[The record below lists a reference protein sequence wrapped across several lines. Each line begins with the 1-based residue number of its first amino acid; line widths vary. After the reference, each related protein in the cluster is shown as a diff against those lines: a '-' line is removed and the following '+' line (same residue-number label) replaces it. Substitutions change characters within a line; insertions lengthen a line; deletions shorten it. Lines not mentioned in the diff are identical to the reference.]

1 MAKDEDTLPSE
12 YKYVWKPSSDTSL
25 DDFLKKYKPSMVQND
40 GTKPWIWV
48 TGNKDHAI
56 PEGQT
61 DAIEEA
67 SKTLK
72 ETTEKVE
79 SIKNDASIPVR
90 SNKKTGA
97 RSKKEVR
104 EEVQAE
110 ATKKL
115 KEVSQKHSYVTGK
128 WLIFAP
134 ADKVDLIWSGIA
146 RSLVSG
152 PLASTAAFTAKVS
165 TSPEHD
171 QPNYQHVM
179 CIYVPDVYDK
189 DAMAEPLILID
200 LSQIMRILLRNHGVS
215 LSGVKSDLYTY
226 IGIDSK
232 HPSGIPSTIWKNS
245 AVIPDAEAKEL
256 KDAFYK
262 ELAEK
267 KPDVPDADK
276 AAAVSSADK
285 SAPAAEKPAAAPKK
299 PLLKKKKAKDPFASD
314 SEEENEE
321 AKSPPTK
328 ASEPPSK
335 TSSKPPSKTT
345 SAKPPSKTASKP
357 PSRSSIKPASR
368 SSAKPPSTRSS
379 KPPSKTTAPTRTT
392 RKRKAEPIIE
402 ESETESDDEPKPKK
416 KAPAKRPMKKRAKVD
431 ESEEDED

>member
-67 SKTLK
+67 SEILK

-146 RSLVSG
+146 RSLVTG

-189 DAMAEPLILID
+189 DAMAE
-200 LSQIMRILLRNHGVS
+200 IMRILLRNHGVS

-256 KDAFYK
+256 KDTFYK

-267 KPDVPDADK
+267 KQDAPDADK
-276 AAAVSSADK
+276 AAAVSSADP
-285 SAPAAEKPAAAPKK
+285 SAPAADKPAAAPKK

-314 SEEENEE
+314 SEEENEPKE
-321 AKSPPTK
+321 ETK
-328 ASEPPSK
+328 DIEPPSK
-335 TSSKPPSKTT
+335 TKPPSRSSAKPP
-345 SAKPPSKTASKP
+345 SRSNAKPPSKTASKP
-357 PSRSSIKPASR
+357 PSQSSVKPTSR

-392 RKRKAEPIIE
+392 RKRKAEPILE
-402 ESETESDDEPKPKK
+402 GSETESDDEPKPKK
-416 KAPAKRPMKKRAKVD
+416 KAPAKKPSKKRAKVD

>member
-56 PEGQT
+56 SEGQT

-67 SKTLK
+67 SKILK

-152 PLASTAAFTAKVS
+152 PLAATAAFTAKVS

-189 DAMAEPLILID
+189 DAMAE
-200 LSQIMRILLRNHGVS
+200 IMRILLRNHGVS

-245 AVIPDAEAKEL
+245 AVIPDAEAK
-256 KDAFYK
+256 DAFYK
-262 ELAEK
+262 ELAGK
-267 KPDVPDADK
+267 KPDAPADK
-276 AAAVSSADK
+276 AEAASTTDNAGAANEKTALAAD
-285 SAPAAEKPAAAPKK
+285 KPAAAPKK

-314 SEEENEE
+314 SEEENEQKEE
-321 AKSPPTK
+321 A
-328 ASEPPSK
+328 
-335 TSSKPPSKTT
+335 KPPSRS
-345 SAKPPSKTASKP
+345 SAKPASRSSVKPPSKTASKP
-357 PSRSSIKPASR
+357 PS
-368 SSAKPPSTRSS
+368 
-379 KPPSKTTAPTRTT
+379 
-392 RKRKAEPIIE
+392 
-402 ESETESDDEPKPKK
+402 SETESSDDEPKPKK
-416 KAPAKRPMKKRAKVD
+416 KAAAKKPVKKRAKVD
-431 ESEEDED
+431 EDEEDED

>member
-1 MAKDEDTLPSE
+1 KDEDTLPSE

-67 SKTLK
+67 SEICKK
-72 ETTEKVE
+72 YSPVYDP
-79 SIKNDASIPVR
+79 IQNDASIPVR

-146 RSLVSG
+146 RSLVTG

-189 DAMAEPLILID
+189 DAMAE
-200 LSQIMRILLRNHGVS
+200 IMRILLRNHGVS

-267 KPDVPDADK
+267 KPDAPDADK
-276 AAAVSSADK
+276 AEPASTADK
-285 SAPAAEKPAAAPKK
+285 SAPAADKPADAPKK

-314 SEEENEE
+314 SEEENGPKED
-321 AKSPPTK
+321 
-328 ASEPPSK
+328 
-335 TSSKPPSKTT
+335 
-345 SAKPPSKTASKP
+345 AKPSPE
-357 PSRSSIKPASR
+357 
-368 SSAKPPSTRSS
+368 
-379 KPPSKTTAPTRTT
+379 TT
-392 RKRKAEPIIE
+392 K
-402 ESETESDDEPKPKK
+402 
-416 KAPAKRPMKKRAKVD
+416 
-431 ESEEDED
+431 

>member
-1 MAKDEDTLPSE
+1 MAKDEDQLPSE

-48 TGNKDHAI
+48 TGNKDHAT
-56 PEGQT
+56 PEGWT

-67 SKTLK
+67 SEILK

-104 EEVQAE
+104 EEVQVE

-115 KEVSQKHSYVTGK
+115 KEISQKHGYVTGK

-189 DAMAEPLILID
+189 DAMAE
-200 LSQIMRILLRNHGVS
+200 IMRVLLRNHGVS

-256 KDAFYK
+256 KDTFYR

-267 KPDVPDADK
+267 KPDAPATDK
-276 AAAVSSADK
+276 AEPASTADK
-285 SAPAAEKPAAAPKK
+285 SVPAADKPAAAPKK

-314 SEEENEE
+314 SEEENEQKE
-321 AKSPPTK
+321 
-328 ASEPPSK
+328 EG
-335 TSSKPPSKTT
+335 KPPSRSSAKPASRS

-357 PSRSSIKPASR
+357 PSRSSVRPQSKTDGKPPSR

-379 KPPSKTTAPTRTT
+379 KPPSKTSAPTRTA

-402 ESETESDDEPKPKK
+402 ESETESSDDEPKPKK
-416 KAPAKRPMKKRAKVD
+416 KAPAKKPLKKRAKVD

>member
-67 SKTLK
+67 SEILK

-146 RSLVSG
+146 RSLVTG

-189 DAMAEPLILID
+189 DAMAE
-200 LSQIMRILLRNHGVS
+200 IMRILLRNHGVS

-267 KPDVPDADK
+267 KPDAPDADK
-276 AAAVSSADK
+276 AEPASTADK
-285 SAPAAEKPAAAPKK
+285 SAPAADKPADAPKK

-314 SEEENEE
+314 SEEENGPKED
-321 AKSPPTK
+321 AKPSPETTK
-328 ASEPPSK
+328 
-335 TSSKPPSKTT
+335 TDSKPPSRTT

-357 PSRSSIKPASR
+357 PSRSS
-368 SSAKPPSTRSS
+368 
-379 KPPSKTTAPTRTT
+379 
-392 RKRKAEPIIE
+392 
-402 ESETESDDEPKPKK
+402 SETESSDDKPKPKK
-416 KAPAKRPMKKRAKVD
+416 KAPAKKPLKKRAKVD
-431 ESEEDED
+431 EDEEDED